1 MPPRPAGS
9 DGRDHSYREVVA
21 ERYKRMANFKD
32 SIEKLMF
39 LHIAF
44 LCVKIAWYLAAQT
57 LEGIPLP
64 PHALGMA
71 AGEVLLLMV
80 YSMAKLGNVKEN
92 LTLLKVFNM
101 VQSLITASEVLTGW
115 AYHNGTR
122 TGGVPTYEN
131 SEAVAKFIV
140 AKYPGY
146 SPTTVLNT
154 TKAFE
159 MFLDLTLAAFLVMGT
174 FISHKMIV
182 EKMQMKKER
191 ENVST
196 DRKGAQKGGSDDDSD
211 DEGVPA
217 AVPLKDEKPKV
228 VKAASRSDTLRRRA

>member
-1 MPPRPAGS
+1 MPPRPTGT
-9 DGRDHSYREVVA
+9 DGRDHSYREVIA

-44 LCVKIAWYLAAQT
+44 LCVKLGWHFAVQSLD
-57 LEGIPLP
+57 GILMPR
-64 PHALGMA
+64 HALGMA
-71 AGEVLLLMV
+71 VGEVALLLV
-80 YSMAKLGNVKEN
+80 YSMAKLGNVKES

-101 VQSLITASEVLTGW
+101 VQSLITASEVLSGW
-115 AYHNGTR
+115 AYHNGTN

-131 SEAVAKFIV
+131 SEAMAKFIV

-146 SPTTVLNT
+146 NPGTVLSSM
-154 TKAFE
+154 KGFE

-174 FISHKMIV
+174 FVSHKMIV

-191 ENVST
+191 ESVRT
-196 DRKGAQKGGSDDDSD
+196 DRKDAQKGGSDDDGD
-211 DEGVPA
+211 DEGAPA
-217 AVPLKDEKPKV
+217 AVPLREEKAKAV
-228 VKAASRSDTLRRRA
+228 RAASRSDALRRRA